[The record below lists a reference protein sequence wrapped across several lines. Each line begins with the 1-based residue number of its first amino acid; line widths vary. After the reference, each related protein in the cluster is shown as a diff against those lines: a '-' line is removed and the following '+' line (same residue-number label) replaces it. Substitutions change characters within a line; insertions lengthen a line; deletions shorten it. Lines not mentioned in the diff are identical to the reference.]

1 MAMETGMI
9 NSGLRTE
16 LSHTRENNHMI
27 NRFRRVLILADESA
41 DWMVAGLRQLD
52 RLALSIDEFALENR
66 ETAPVLVCI
75 FWKPELDQSQRWTPT
90 HERLTHLA
98 FTTELDGEPFDLVLN
113 TRVFLYRNALG
124 KLLSEGRASARPI
137 TSEHTFVKDADVQK
151 HVPPSEGELWQRYSQ
166 PTASL
171 TRFQAGAWEY
181 IADGN
186 QIDAIEQRFLRES
199 GKSQDGVVSRHLNRP
214 ISRAMTRLL
223 LRFPATPNG
232 WTLLIFPLPIIA
244 SLILLHGTYWSFLW
258 GLVLFQIFSVLDG
271 CDGEIARAKFM
282 ESERGRQLDNLCDIL
297 SNVLLVLGLGFGLRQ
312 AHPSF
317 GWFFLAEGMV
327 AAVLIS
333 SNEWYLATRKPAPAD
348 DAKADLLGGALY
360 PRHRDL
366 VQHSGLLKFGE
377 KFTSLVVQL
386 TKRDLA
392 VLFFVVLAA
401 IGLPSLIL
409 HLLFLV
415 TAVTLALSLKS
426 RSAL

>member
-41 DWMVAGLRQLD
+41 DWIVAGLRQLD
-52 RLALSIDEFALENR
+52 RLALSIDEFALENK

-75 FWKPELDQSQRWTPT
+75 SWKPELDQSQRWTPT

-124 KLLSEGRASARPI
+124 KLMEAS
-137 TSEHTFVKDADVQK
+137 TS
-151 HVPPSEGELWQRYSQ
+151 PPEATSSWQDNFRRVE
-166 PTASL
+166 SL
-171 TRFQAGAWEY
+171 PGSQAGAWEY

-186 QIDAIEQRFLRES
+186 QIDAIEKRFLRES
-199 GKSQDGVVSRHLNRP
+199 GKSQDGLVSRYLNRP

-244 SLILLHGTYWSFLW
+244 SLILLHGTYWSFFW

-297 SNVLLVLGLGFGLRQ
+297 SNVLLVLGLGFALRQ
-312 AHPSF
+312 AHPAF
-317 GWFFLAEGMV
+317 GWFFLVEGMV
-327 AAVLIS
+327 AAVLIAI
-333 SNEWYLATRKPAPAD
+333 NEWYLATRKPAPAH
-348 DAKADLLGGALY
+348 DAKTDLLGGALY

-366 VQHSGLLKFGE
+366 VQHSGLLKFGD
-377 KFTSLVVQL
+377 KFASLLIQL
-386 TKRDLA
+386 TKRDVA